1 MRNRLLLPDD
11 AHKKSILLAV
21 SGGIDSMS
29 LAHIFVKNNLCKR
42 VAIATVN
49 FSLRGEESDGDFAF
63 VKEWASERGVECFST
78 IFDTKSYAAEHSI
91 STQMAARELR
101 YGWFEQI
108 ARENGFDHIAIA
120 HNLNDSV
127 ETLFINLLRGAGLR
141 GITGISYSNGL
152 IIRPLLNITREEI
165 VRYVEKN
172 AIPYREDA
180 TNSESHYVRNR
191 IRNEIFPQF
200 KEINPSF
207 LETISR
213 DISHFSQAEAILSK
227 VFKEKEGTLYWQEDG
242 VGYISIEKL
251 REESEREYWLHRI
264 LEQYGFNSTLIPKI
278 SDLIEAQPGK
288 RFSSDTHTVIRDR
301 DYFKI
306 YLNGLFS
313 ENCGGKL
320 SVDIVNR
327 NEIVSLVPPEGK
339 LYVDADKVQFPL
351 EARVWQLSD
360 RFTPLGMRGS
370 KKVSDF
376 FVDMKLDL
384 LQKGRVRVVTTK
396 KNGTTQIVCVAPLRI
411 DDSFKIDSQTTRVA
425 IISLE

>member
-213 DISHFSQAEAILSK
+213 DISHFSQAE
-227 VFKEKEGTLYWQEDG
+227 
-242 VGYISIEKL
+242 
-251 REESEREYWLHRI
+251 YWLDRI
-264 LEQYGFNSTLIPKI
+264 LEQYGSNSTLIPKI
-278 SDLIEAQPGK
+278 SDLIDAQPGK

-313 ENCGGKL
+313 EDCGGKL